1 MFHRTLCFY
10 FRKDWGIIVPE
21 RSRSKPEWQIK
32 IAKERI
38 GILFDEAAKTTKKD
52 LQKRYMKLA
61 KKIGMRYNV
70 RLEERKKKFCK
81 HCFYYFGSE
90 TRRRLKN
97 GKLVI
102 VCPGCKK
109 ITRYV
114 YK

>member
-1 MFHRTLCFY
+1 MS
-10 FRKDWGIIVPE
+10 E

-38 GILFDEAAKTTKKD
+38 GILFSEAAKTRDKQ
-52 LQKRYMKLA
+52 LRQRYMKLA

-70 RLEERKKKFCK
+70 RLGARKKLFCK
-81 HCFYYFGSE
+81 HCFYYYGADAK
-90 TRRRLKN
+90 RRLKN

-102 VCPGCKK
+102 LCPGCK
-109 ITRYV
+109 RVARQV

>member
-1 MFHRTLCFY
+1 M
-10 FRKDWGIIVPE
+10 PE

-38 GILFDEAAKTTKKD
+38 GILFDEATKSKD
-52 LQKRYMKLA
+52 KQLQKRYMKLA

-70 RLEERKKKFCK
+70 RLGSRKRLFCK
-81 HCFYYFGSE
+81 HCFYYFSADVK
-90 TRRRLKN
+90 RRLKN

-109 ITRYV
+109 VAQQV
-114 YK
+114 YKN

>member
-1 MFHRTLCFY
+1 M
-10 FRKDWGIIVPE
+10 PE

-38 GILFDEAAKTTKKD
+38 GILFSEAAKCKDKK
-52 LQKRYMKLA
+52 LQERYMKIA

-70 RLEERKKKFCK
+70 RLGENKKLFCK
-81 HCFYYFGSE
+81 HCFYYFGHE
-90 TRRRLKN
+90 TKRRLKN

-102 VCPGCKK
+102 ICPGCKK
-109 ITRYV
+109 ITRHP

>member
-1 MFHRTLCFY
+1 M
-10 FRKDWGIIVPE
+10 PE

-38 GILFDEAAKTTKKD
+38 GILFSEAAKTNDKA
-52 LQKRYMKLA
+52 LQNRYMKLA

-70 RLEERKKKFCK
+70 RLGEKKKMFCK
-81 HCFYYFGSE
+81 NCFYYFSADVK
-90 TRRRLKN
+90 RRLKN

-102 VCPGCKK
+102 VCPGCQK
-109 ITRYV
+109 ITRYI

>member
-1 MFHRTLCFY
+1 MT
-10 FRKDWGIIVPE
+10 PE

-38 GILFDEAAKTTKKD
+38 DILFNEAAKTDQKD

-70 RLEERKKKFCK
+70 RIGNKKRKFCK
-81 HCFYYFGSE
+81 HCYYYFGSDVK
-90 TRRRLKN
+90 RRLKN
-97 GKLVI
+97 GKIII

-109 ITRYV
+109 IIRYP